1 MLTRN
6 ERKKA
11 RHLHAPQNVAKGG
24 LLPGPF
30 LFSLVTV
37 SVLGQGF
44 QGVKEFVIAF
54 VSDWNLEFL
63 RIARIFEGV
72 HLNMFSRQ

>member
-6 ERKKA
+6 ERKQA
-11 RHLHAPQNVAKGG
+11 RNLHAPQNVAKGG

-44 QGVKEFVIAF
+44 QGVKELVIAF
-54 VSDWNLEFL
+54 ISDRNLEVL
-63 RIARIFEGV
+63 K
-72 HLNMFSRQ
+72 